1 MKAACFSVAAMDFF
15 PQQHKY
21 FAGGNSLN
29 QAVRYRRM
37 GYESAFIGALGMDE
51 AGDRIE
57 ALLCAA
63 TVDSAHMHR
72 VEGAT
77 ARNQIF
83 NDEFGER
90 YGIDDAW
97 EGGVY
102 EQFKMDEADWT
113 FASQFEVW
121 STHANSPCYEDAL
134 LRKKENQLMAVDFL
148 HWQEY
153 ELLERSLQVIDIA
166 YFGGTAVMANDLSQ
180 IAKNNNGIIVLTL
193 GAAGSIAFAG
203 DKTFTQPAL
212 PLAKVV
218 DTTGC
223 GDAFQAGFTAN
234 FYHTR
239 DIQSALLAGAEMGKQ
254 AATHFGGVPWKYQ

>member
-1 MKAACFSVAAMDFF
+1 MKAVCFSVAALDFF
-15 PQQHKY
+15 PQQNKHY
-21 FAGGNSLN
+21 IGGNSMN
-29 QAVRYRRM
+29 QAVRYRQM
-37 GYESAFIGALGMDE
+37 GYHSAFIGALGMDE
-51 AGDRIE
+51 AGDRIAGVLQTE
-57 ALLCAA
+57 A
-63 TVDSAHMHR
+63 VDFSHMRR
-72 VEGAT
+72 VEGET
-77 ARNQIF
+77 ARNQIV

-90 YGIDDAW
+90 FGIDGAW

-102 EQFKMDEADWT
+102 EQFKMDEADWV

-121 STHANSPCYEDAL
+121 STHANSPCYEVAL
-134 LRKKENQLMAVDFL
+134 QRKKENQLMAVDFL

-166 YFGGTAVMANDLSQ
+166 YFGGTAVMTNDLAN

-193 GAAGSIAFAG
+193 GAEGSIAFAG

-212 PLAKVV
+212 PLKKVV

-234 FYHTR
+234 FYHTH
-239 DIQSALLAGAEMGKQ
+239 DIPSALLAGAEAGKK
-254 AATHFGGVPWKYQ
+254 AAIHFGGVPC

>member
-1 MKAACFSVAAMDFF
+1 MKAACFSVAALDFF
-15 PQQHKY
+15 PQQNRH
-21 FAGGNSLN
+21 FIGGNSLN
-29 QAVRYRRM
+29 QAVRYRQM

-51 AGDRIE
+51 AGDRIT
-57 ALLCAA
+57 AVLCAEL
-63 TVDSAHMHR
+63 VDSSHLYR

-83 NDEFGER
+83 NDELGER

-102 EQFKMDEADWT
+102 EQFRMDEADWA

-134 LRKKENQLMAVDFL
+134 QRKKDGQLMAVDFL
-148 HWQEY
+148 HWQQY
-153 ELLERSLQVIDIA
+153 DLLERSLAVIDIA
-166 YFGGTAVMANDLSQ
+166 YFGGTAVMADTLAK

-193 GAAGSIAFAG
+193 GAEGSIAFVG

-212 PLAKVV
+212 PLQKVV

-223 GDAFQAGFTAN
+223 GDAFQAGFTAS

-239 DIQSALLAGAEMGKQ
+239 NIQSALLAGAEAGRQ
-254 AATHFGGVPWKYQ
+254 AATHFGGVPC

>member
-1 MKAACFSVAAMDFF
+1 
-15 PQQHKY
+15 
-21 FAGGNSLN
+21 
-29 QAVRYRRM
+29 
-37 GYESAFIGALGMDE
+37 
-51 AGDRIE
+51 
-57 ALLCAA
+57 
-63 TVDSAHMHR
+63 MHR
-72 VEGAT
+72 VEGET
-77 ARNQIF
+77 AHNQIF
-83 NDEFGER
+83 NDELGER

-97 EGGVY
+97 AGGVY
-102 EQFKMDEADWT
+102 EQFRMDEADWT

-134 LRKKENQLMAVDFL
+134 QRKKEEQLMAVDFL

-153 ELLERSLQVIDIA
+153 EKLERSLAVIDIA
-166 YFGGTAVMANDLSQ
+166 YFGGTAVMADTLAK
-180 IAKNNNGIIVLTL
+180 IARQHNGLIVLTL

-203 DKTFTQPAL
+203 DEIFTQTAL

-239 DIQSALLAGAEMGKQ
+239 DIQTALLAGAEAGRQ
-254 AATHFGGVPWKYQ
+254 AATHFGGVPC